1 MTIASYQT
9 LYESAILFG
18 IRKQLQAE
26 SGKEELK
33 KKLENLEKQKIE
45 LSNRV
50 INQKSSNLNFN
61 FIIFQKV
68 QLDNQ
73 LKALE
78 KRIQERNEIE
88 TQRRDLEAQFL
99 RNQNENLEKFLKNL
113 ETAKPA

>member
-1 MTIASYQT
+1 M
-9 LYESAILFG
+9 
-18 IRKQLQAE
+18 
-26 SGKEELK
+26 
-33 KKLENLEKQKIE
+33 
-45 LSNRV
+45 
-50 INQKSSNLNFN
+50 
-61 FIIFQKV
+61 